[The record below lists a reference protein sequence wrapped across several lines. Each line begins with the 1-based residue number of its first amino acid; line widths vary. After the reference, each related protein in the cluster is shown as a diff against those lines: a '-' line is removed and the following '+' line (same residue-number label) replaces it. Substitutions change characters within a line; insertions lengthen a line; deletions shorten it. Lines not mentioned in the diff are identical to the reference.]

1 MHCKSQDACSQ
12 SQSISLLH
20 TYIGVLDTVADCL
33 QNSTLS
39 QFQAQIA
46 NEPEL
51 NAALQSDDGQ
61 YTIFA
66 PSNEAFNRL
75 SDVQLLRLFSG
86 LVRRQTLEVHIAN
99 KTIPSSRLREGAV
112 IQPLEACTLLHITK
126 FERWLRASRRYS
138 VVSALSV

>member
-1 MHCKSQDACSQ
+1 M
-12 SQSISLLH
+12 
-20 TYIGVLDTVADCL
+20 DTVADCL

-39 QFQAQIA
+39 EFQGQIA

-99 KTIPSSRLREGAV
+99 KTIPSRKLREGAV
-112 IQPLEACTLLHITK
+112 IRPLEACTLLHITK
-126 FERWLRASRRYS
+126 FERWLRASRRFS
-138 VVSALSV
+138 VVI